1 MYTKLR
7 WQAQFAT
14 HILRQ
19 GGVIAHPTEAVWGLA
34 CDPFSEASV
43 DYLLALK
50 GRPVEKG
57 LILVSSNIEHFT
69 SLLKPLS
76 AEMKARFVEPQIRP
90 TTWIVPDPMKITPAW
105 IRGSHSGVAVRVST
119 HPVIEELSRFF
130 GGPIIST
137 SANTAGNS
145 PAMNVRDV
153 RQYFRGNLDYILPGT
168 LGGASRP
175 SQIIDLATGNILR
188 D

>member
-7 WQAQFAT
+7 WQAHFAT

-34 CDPFSEASV
+34 CDPFSAASV

-50 GRPVEKG
+50 DRPVEKG
-57 LILVSSNIEHFT
+57 LILVSSNVEHFT
-69 SLLKPLS
+69 SLLKPLGFDM
-76 AEMKARFVEPQIRP
+76 EARFRAPEVRP
-90 TTWIVPDPMKITPAW
+90 TTWIVPDPMQITPAW
-105 IRGSHSGVAVRVST
+105 IRGSHSGVAVRVSK
-119 HPVIEELSRFF
+119 HPAIKELCQFF

-137 SANTAGNS
+137 SANPAGKK
-145 PAMNVRDV
+145 PAMSVYEV
-153 RQYFRGNLDYILPGT
+153 RQYFKGDLDYLLPGK

-175 SQIIDLATGNILR
+175 SQIIDLATGKILR

>member
-57 LILVSSNIEHFT
+57 LILVSSNIDHFA
-69 SLLKPLS
+69 SLFKPLS
-76 AEMKARFVEPQIRP
+76 SDMKARFSVPEIRP
-90 TTWIVPDPMKITPAW
+90 TTWIVPDPMKITPDW
-105 IRGSHSGVAVRVST
+105 VRGSHSGVAVRISS

-137 SANTAGNS
+137 SANTTGKR
-145 PAMNVRDV
+145 PAMSVRDV
-153 RQYFRGNLDYILPGT
+153 RQYFKGNLDYILPGA

-175 SQIIDLATGNILR
+175 SQIIDLATGSILR